1 MVDPKVYK
9 RRSTMIITP
18 PDINSEESDNNKR
31 ANVFASEENE
41 REIIYHDLLTET
53 LMIFVTNI
61 KNIDGGWRHHL
72 LLINNM
78 KETLQLFYM
87 PEIHN

>member
-1 MVDPKVYK
+1 MVDPKYYK

-18 PDINSEESDNNKR
+18 PDINSEESDTSKR
-31 ANVFASEENE
+31 PNVFVSEENE
-41 REIIYHDLLTET
+41 REIIYHDLLIEH

-72 LLINNM
+72 
-78 KETLQLFYM
+78 
-87 PEIHN
+87 